1 MLPSCHLELNL
12 FSCRAT
18 HACAAGKNMDS
29 LLKALAHFIEVREEE
44 LDGVSSLS
52 RLTPHFGI
60 TLFLST

>member
-1 MLPSCHLELNL
+1 
-12 FSCRAT
+12 
-18 HACAAGKNMDS
+18 MDS

-44 LDGVSSLS
+44 LNGVSSLS